1 MKPLALR
8 ITLPFSLAL
17 ACSATCIA
25 SYGQSLA
32 TYGDAPAAEAE
43 GAAAAANR
51 AGNGTAF
58 TPGNND
64 ASLLGGPTPYGEVY
78 RAQTLGE
85 DQQQNGPATA
95 ANPPGRGVT
104 PVEHML
110 NNPGTPQP
118 AGPAIPTA
126 NAANLGKPGTQA
138 GGNAATA
145 GRGVATGALSEDP
158 NLAAQQ
164 LYGKGY
170 ATQQLYG
177 NGAAAGVGQREIY
190 KSPW

>member
-8 ITLPFSLAL
+8 ITLSFSLAL
-17 ACSATCIA
+17 ACGATCVA

-51 AGNGTAF
+51 AGNGAAF
-58 TPGNND
+58 TPGTND
-64 ASLLGGPTPYGEVY
+64 ASLLGGPTAYGEVY
-78 RAQTLGE
+78 RAQTLG
-85 DQQQNGPATA
+85 DDPQQNVPATA
-95 ANPPGRGVT
+95 ANPQGRGVT

-110 NNPGTPQP
+110 TNPGTPQP
-118 AGPAIPTA
+118 AGAAIRTA
-126 NAANLGKPGTQA
+126 NAGNPGLKA

-145 GRGVATGALSEDP
+145 GRGVATGVLSEDP
-158 NLAAQQ
+158 NMAAQQ
-164 LYGKGY
+164 LYGRGN
-170 ATQQLYG
+170 AAQQLYG
-177 NGAAAGVGQREIY
+177 NSGAAVPGQREIY